1 MPPADISASRAEREL
16 EELPGHP
23 AALCLGGPGRRTR
36 KHTWESPSM
45 LQFRSRASVFWGQSA
60 VYNCT
65 R

>member
-1 MPPADISASRAEREL
+1 MPPTDTSASRAEREL

-23 AALCLGGPGRRTR
+23 AALGLGGSGRRTHLHMR
-36 KHTWESPSM
+36 ESPSM